1 MSRYRVEKQA
11 AEAVLLLIDGS
22 SLKGSLYLAPYS
34 AHHSGP
40 QNVADLMRE
49 PDPVVPFACADG
61 RFILVGKESVAAVR
75 FAANDQRDSELVV
88 RIAARMRL
96 AGGHTVHGAILAEQ
110 GAGERASDLLNTPD
124 AWVQLE
130 GVDCFHWIAKRY
142 LLTLEPD
149 EG

>member
-1 MSRYRVEKQA
+1 MSRYRVEKRT
-11 AEAVLLLIDGS
+11 AEAVLLLTDGS
-22 SLKGSLYLAPYS
+22 SLQGNLYLAPYS
-34 AHHSGP
+34 AHHTGP
-40 QNVADLMRE
+40 QNIADLMRE

-61 RFILVGKESVAAVR
+61 RFILVGKDSVAAVR
-75 FAANDQRDSELVV
+75 FQANDPRDSELLV

-124 AWVQLE
+124 PWVQVE
-130 GVDCFHWIAKRY
+130 GAGCFHWIAKRY
-142 LLTLEPD
+142 LLILEPD